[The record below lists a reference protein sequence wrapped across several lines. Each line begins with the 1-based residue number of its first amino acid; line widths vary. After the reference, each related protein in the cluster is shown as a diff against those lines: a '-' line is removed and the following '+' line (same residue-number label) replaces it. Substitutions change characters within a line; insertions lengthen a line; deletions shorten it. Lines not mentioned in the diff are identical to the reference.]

1 MATSDRRSDPGTG
14 DADGARRA
22 RPGASDRPGHDQPDP
37 RPGRRSAR
45 DVARA
50 AARAAQRRAG
60 AAMAP
65 APEPLLPD
73 TAETPPTPPTPPP
86 VDVTEHVPRALRLA
100 AALGWRVLVV
110 AAALYVLG
118 VVVAYLA
125 PVVVP
130 VAIALLLA
138 ALLSPA
144 VSWLEQRRVPRG
156 PATALVMVGGLAALG
171 GVLTFVVRT
180 FVSGLPQVTS
190 QLSVSVDTVVDW
202 LTAGPLR
209 LSPAQLGAARDQLLA
224 TLDAN
229 QAALTAGALTTAAT
243 IGQIL
248 TEFLLVLFTLI
259 FFLHGGE
266 QIWRFLIR
274 AAPAPVRRRV
284 DVAGRRAV
292 TALVSYVRAT
302 TVVAVV
308 DAVAIGMALGILG
321 VPLAFSLAALV
332 FLGAFV
338 PIIGAVVAGA
348 VAVLIA
354 FVANGVVSAL
364 IVLAVV
370 IAVMQLES
378 HVLQPLLLGRAVKL
392 HPLAVVLAIATGLL
406 VGGIAG
412 ALLAVPLLAVVNS
425 AVRSLRS
432 PADEHVRPED
442 VHTLDPADTGPADPT
457 LEREPTIDE
466 T

>member
-1 MATSDRRSDPGTG
+1 
-14 DADGARRA
+14 
-22 RPGASDRPGHDQPDP
+22 
-37 RPGRRSAR
+37 
-45 DVARA
+45 
-50 AARAAQRRAG
+50 
-60 AAMAP
+60 MAP

>member
-1 MATSDRRSDPGTG
+1 MASTDPRSAPGTG
-14 DADGARRA
+14 D
-22 RPGASDRPGHDQPDP
+22 RPGQDANGTGAGNAGPRTDTADTRPSASGNPGP
-37 RPGRRSAR
+37 RRRSAR
-45 DVARA
+45 EVARA
-50 AARAAQRRAG
+50 AARAAQRKAG
-60 AAMAP
+60 SAIRP
-65 APEPLLPD
+65 PPEPEPLLPE
-73 TAETPPTPPTPPP
+73 AAPMPSPA
-86 VDVTEHVPRALRLA
+86 DVTEHVPRALRVA

-110 AAALYVLG
+110 AAALYVVG
-118 VVVAYLA
+118 VVVSYLA

-138 ALLSPA
+138 ALLAPA
-144 VSWLEQRRVPRG
+144 VGWLEKRRVPRG
-156 PATALVMVGGLAALG
+156 PATALVMIGGLAALG

-180 FVSGLPQVTS
+180 FVSGLPDVTS
-190 QLSVSVDTVVDW
+190 QLSVSVDTVVAW
-202 LTAGPLR
+202 LTSGPMR
-209 LSPAQLGAARDQLLA
+209 LSPAQLGAVRDQILA

-266 QIWRFLIR
+266 QIWRFLIK
-274 AAPAPVRRRV
+274 AAPRPVRRRV
-284 DVAGRRAV
+284 DVAGRRSVA
-292 TALVSYVRAT
+292 ALVSYVRAT

-332 FLGAFV
+332 FLGAFI
-338 PIIGAVVAGA
+338 PIIGAVIAGG

-378 HVLQPLLLGRAVKL
+378 HVLQPILLGRAVKL
-392 HPLAVVLAIATGLL
+392 HQIGRA
-406 VGGIAG
+406 
-412 ALLAVPLLAVVNS
+412 
-425 AVRSLRS
+425 
-432 PADEHVRPED
+432 HV
-442 VHTLDPADTGPADPT
+442 
-457 LEREPTIDE
+457 
-466 T
+466 